1 MKFSVLMSVYYQEQ
15 PAHLKEALDSV
26 FDQTLP
32 PDEVVLVE
40 DGPLTPE
47 LERIIKGEQILHP
60 ALKRVSLKQ
69 NVGLGL
75 ALREGLSHC
84 SNDLVARM
92 DTDDICKRE
101 RFERQTRFMEEHPD
115 IDVLGT
121 WIDEFVGMPSQIVS
135 MRRLPEEHDDIVR
148 FGHKRNPVNHPTVMF
163 RKKSVES
170 AGSYQHFYL
179 FEDYFLWARMMQQG
193 FRFHNLPESLLFF
206 RMSGNMFLRRG
217 GLKYLR
223 SEMAFQQALHRLGY
237 ISLPC
242 MLQNISLRTLMRIIP
257 NRMRQY
263 IYLRIL
269 RR

>member
-121 WIDEFVGMPSQIVS
+121 WIDEFVGCR
-135 MRRLPEEHDDIVR
+135 RRLCRCAGCPRSTTTSSASDI
-148 FGHKRNPVNHPTVMF
+148 
-163 RKKSVES
+163 SV
-170 AGSYQHFYL
+170 
-179 FEDYFLWARMMQQG
+179 
-193 FRFHNLPESLLFF
+193 
-206 RMSGNMFLRRG
+206 
-217 GLKYLR
+217 
-223 SEMAFQQALHRLGY
+223 
-237 ISLPC
+237 
-242 MLQNISLRTLMRIIP
+242 IP
-257 NRMRQY
+257 STIPR
-263 IYLRIL
+263 
-269 RR
+269 